1 MPPIK
6 IFYLI
11 GTLDVGGTERQLVEM
26 VTRLDRRRFSPVVCC
41 LAMGGALEHDL
52 RRSGIPVH
60 VIGLRGIGPKRIL
73 TNLPT
78 ITKELA
84 RLIRL
89 LRAESPDIVHGF
101 LFWAYV
107 IGAFAA
113 RLARVPIVI
122 ASRRSLSLFKADRQH
137 YLLVERFANRMTDL
151 FIANSQAVR
160 RDAIATEH
168 IDPGRI
174 EVIYNGLDI
183 ERFTHANA
191 GRADFRRQHGIRPDV
206 PVVAVV
212 ANFIDYKG
220 HRYFFDAWRGL
231 RARHP
236 DAVAVLAGEGPTR
249 APLEARAVADG
260 MAGSLR
266 FTGTC
271 RDIPMLLAASD
282 IFVHPSLQEGFSNA
296 IIEAMAAGRPVVVTD
311 VGGNREAVT
320 DGVNGLVVPPSD
332 ADALTTAMLW
342 LFDHPEQ
349 AARMGQAGQER
360 VRADFSLAAMI
371 ARYEEIYERLVRT
384 RSTAAATTTADSAR
398 SHV

>member
-122 ASRRSLSLFKADRQH
+122 ASRRSLSLFKADRPH
-137 YLLVERFANRMTDL
+137 YLLVERFANRTTDL
-151 FIANSQAVR
+151 FIANSEAVR
-160 RDAIATEH
+160 EDAIRTEG

-174 EVIYNGLDI
+174 RVVYNGLDI
-183 ERFTHANA
+183 DRFMK
-191 GRADFRRQHGIRPDV
+191 GGGKDFRQQHDIPSDV

-212 ANFIDYKG
+212 ANFIAYKG
-220 HRYFFDAWRGL
+220 HTYFFDAWL
-231 RARHP
+231 RLLETHP
-236 DAVAVLAGEGPTR
+236 RAVALLAGDGPTR
-249 APLEARAVADG
+249 SQLESRARASGV
-260 MAGSLR
+260 AGSLR
-266 FTGTC
+266 FIGTC
-271 RDIPMLLAASD
+271 HDIPALLSACTML
-282 IFVHPSLQEGFSNA
+282 VHPSLQEGFSNA

-332 ADALTTAMLW
+332 ADALRAAMMRL
-342 LFDHPEQ
+342 LDHPEL

-360 VRADFSLAAMI
+360 ARADFNLAAMV

-384 RSTAAATTTADSAR
+384 HSTAAVTSAADSAR